1 MSAYHHGPSVP
12 RTEIARRDP
21 RTAPT
26 AGRSR
31 TGGSPV
37 PTAQGTAPGSDFQTY
52 AAIIR
57 RNWPLIVASLV
68 LVTFAVAAGDALK
81 DPVYRASGTIEIRK
95 QSAEVVPV
103 EALFQFERISDQ
115 YLQTQYA
122 LLRSPILVRRTLA
135 DSSLAAGFARAEFGR
150 VDRTDER
157 QRLDSLTERARTRL
171 FVDPVSGS
179 RIVKVSFEAKDPAV
193 AATFVNAV
201 IAEYI
206 EMRQESGSAALDR
219 FAAQAETIRT
229 EMLQMEA
236 QLQQFVR
243 ANGLG
248 VITTGA
254 GAVDDVNHERLRR
267 LQDELTVA
275 ETEGIRAEALFGTA
289 RRQVDAAVD
298 SDLLRTLRASIA
310 QVQGEYAQV
319 RATFTD
325 SYPRARQLREQLA
338 DLNAQVEREQ
348 RRLRSTLGGQQQTA
362 QSRRE
367 LLLRAVNEQRAL
379 MDDLSAKYAEYERR
393 KRDLDV
399 QKQLYGTIQQK
410 RKEATVSASL
420 AAIDIGV
427 LDPAVAPG
435 TPISPLPK
443 RDIPLGALVGVML
456 GLGVAFVRSY
466 SDTTVRTLDEVE
478 ALSDRPVLAL
488 IPSVRTPVGL
498 PVASGHAAGA
508 LAAGKGQVFDD
519 LAEAFRGLRTSV
531 LFESMGPLPRVLMIT
546 SAAPGEGKTFV
557 ATNLAISLA
566 SLGRRVLLIDA
577 DLRRPAVDRV
587 FGLKGGAGLG
597 RCLAGD
603 VTWEDALSRNVVP
616 GLDVLSSCTDS
627 LSPSDLLSSPAIGVL
642 LREATAEYDFVLVDA
657 PALFINVPDARIL
670 AQKVDGVVLVVRS
683 GVTPRDLVRRLTA
696 QTPNLVGLVLN
707 GYDLRQ
713 LPASYAAYGERV
725 ATV

>member
-1 MSAYHHGPSVP
+1 MSSYHLGGPAAP
-12 RTEIARRDP
+12 RNEITRRDAS

-31 TGGSPV
+31 MAGSPV
-37 PTAQGTAPGSDFQTY
+37 PAVQDAAPGSDFQTY
-52 AAIIR
+52 AVILR
-57 RNWPLIVASLV
+57 RNWPLIVASIV
-68 LVTFAVAAGDALK
+68 LVTLGVAAGDALK

-103 EALFQFERISDQ
+103 EAIFQFERISDQ

-122 LLRSPILVRRTLA
+122 LLRSPILMRRTMA
-135 DSSLAAGFARAEFGR
+135 DGALAAAFARAEFGR
-150 VDRTDER
+150 VDTTDAR
-157 QRLDSLTERARTRL
+157 QRLDSLAERARNRL
-171 FVDPVSGS
+171 FVDPVAGS
-179 RIVKVSFEAKDPAV
+179 RIVKVHFEAKDPAI
-193 AATFVNAV
+193 AAKVVNAV

-206 EMRQESGSAALDR
+206 EMRQEAGSTALDR
-219 FAAQAETIRT
+219 FAGQAETIRT

-236 QLQQFVR
+236 ELQQFVR

-267 LQDELTVA
+267 LQEELTVA

-362 QSRRE
+362 QSRRA
-367 LLLRAVNEQRAL
+367 LLLRAVNQQRAL

-435 TPISPLPK
+435 SPISPLPK
-443 RDIPLGALVGVML
+443 RDIPLGALVGAML
-456 GLGVAFVRSY
+456 GLAVAFVRSY

-488 IPSVRTPVGL
+488 IPSVRTP
-498 PVASGHAAGA
+498 PVSQGHPGGA
-508 LAAGKGQVFDD
+508 LAAGKGQVLDD

-557 ATNLAISLA
+557 TTNLAISLA

-587 FGLKGGAGLG
+587 FGLKGGPGLA
-597 RCLAGD
+597 RCLAGE
-603 VTWEDALSRNVVP
+603 VTWEDALSRNVLP

-670 AQKVDGVVLVVRS
+670 AQKADGVVLVVRS
-683 GVTPRDLVRRLTA
+683 GVTPRELVRRLTA

-713 LPASYAAYGERV
+713 LPASYAVYGERV

>member
-1 MSAYHHGPSVP
+1 MAASP
-12 RTEIARRDP
+12 
-21 RTAPT
+21 AP
-26 AGRSR
+26 AA
-31 TGGSPV
+31 P
-37 PTAQGTAPGSDFQTY
+37 GTAPGSDFQTY

-122 LLRSPILVRRTLA
+122 LLRSPTLVRRTLA
-135 DSSLAAGFARAEFGR
+135 DSALAAGFARAEFGR
-150 VDRTDER
+150 IDTTDGR
-157 QRLDSLTERARTRL
+157 QQLDSLAERARNRL

-179 RIVKVSFEAKDPAV
+179 RIVKVSFEAKDPAI

-206 EMRQESGSAALDR
+206 EMRQESGSSALDR

-248 VITTGA
+248 VITTGS

-275 ETEGIRAEALFGTA
+275 ETEGIRAEALVGTA

-325 SYPRARQLREQLA
+325 NYPRARQLREQLA
-338 DLNAQVEREQ
+338 DLNAQVAREQ

-379 MDDLSAKYAEYERR
+379 MDDLAAKYAEYERR

-435 TPISPLPK
+435 NPISPLPK

-488 IPSVRTPVGL
+488 IPSVRTPVGP
-498 PVASGHAAGA
+498 PVSHGGTAGA
-508 LAAGKGQVFDD
+508 LASGTGQVFDD

-557 ATNLAISLA
+557 TTNLAISLA

-587 FGLKGGAGLG
+587 FGLKGGAGLA

-603 VTWEDALSRNVVP
+603 VTWEEALSRNVVP

-627 LSPSDLLSSPAIGVL
+627 LSPSDLLSSPAVGVL

>member
-1 MSAYHHGPSVP
+1 MTSYHHGPSAP
-12 RTEIARRDP
+12 RNEITRRDARTTPAVGRP
-21 RTAPT
+21 RQAGHAVPAAP
-26 AGRSR
+26 
-31 TGGSPV
+31 
-37 PTAQGTAPGSDFQTY
+37 GTTPGSDFQTY
-52 AAIIR
+52 AAILR
-57 RNWPLIVASLV
+57 RNWPIIVASLV
-68 LVTFAVAAGDALK
+68 LVTFGVAAGDALK
-81 DPVYRASGTIEIRK
+81 DPIYRASGTIEIRK

-122 LLRSPILVRRTLA
+122 LLRSPTLVRRTLA
-135 DSSLAAGFARAEFGR
+135 DSGLAAGFARAEFGR
-150 VDRTDER
+150 VDTTDGR
-157 QRLDSLTERARTRL
+157 QQLDSLAERARNRL

-179 RIVKVSFEAKDPAV
+179 RIVKVSFETKDPV
-193 AATFVNAV
+193 IAATFVNAV

-206 EMRQESGSAALDR
+206 EMRQESGSSALDR

-248 VITTGA
+248 VITTSS

-267 LQDELTVA
+267 LQDELTAA

-367 LLLRAVNEQRAL
+367 LLLRAVNDQRAL

-427 LDPAVAPG
+427 LDPAATPG
-435 TPISPLPK
+435 SPISPLPK

-488 IPSVRTPVGL
+488 IPSVRTPVGP
-498 PVASGHAAGA
+498 PVSHGGSAGA
-508 LAAGKGQVFDD
+508 LTSGTGQVFDD

-557 ATNLAISLA
+557 TTNLAISLA

-587 FGLKGGAGLG
+587 FGLKGGAGLA